1 MSEPISLDAEQ
12 ALLGAILFDNQIHER
27 VGSFLKTE
35 HFYDPIHQLIYET
48 ITGLLK
54 QGRHVSPVI
63 VDGALMGSS
72 GYREANGAEYL
83 KAMAANVPSLAG
95 APDYARLIVELSTR
109 RGLVSVGNEIAER
122 ARASSFD
129 DDPKTQI
136 MEAEEAL
143 GALAAEDV
151 RQIETIKSATI
162 NWIERMT
169 RVNSGEE
176 TPGISCG
183 LSDLDKMLGGFKP
196 EGLYI
201 VAARPSMGK
210 TSAALALAKGFA
222 RNGYGVF
229 FASLEMD
236 SGGLISRVVSDFV
249 RETGARLPYASIE
262 GGLVDEND
270 IGLVSDAAQRVF
282 ELPLIF
288 DTMENASAARIRQ
301 SAKQAKRRFEN
312 EGRKLGAVVV
322 DYIGLM
328 SASGRLS
335 NKVEIEGEKAL
346 QLKTLA
352 RELRCPVIALC
363 QLSREVEKR
372 DDKRPQLSDLRWSG
386 DIEAHADVVM
396 LLYRP
401 AYYVKKAE
409 PKYGTP
415 DYIDWEIEMREV
427 ERQLFWLVDKNRQ
440 GRVGTVES
448 SCEIETSAIRDKG
461 FPWFRMEPQPSQE
474 SMAL

>member
-1 MSEPISLDAEQ
+1 MSDPISLEAEQ
-12 ALLGAILFDNQIHER
+12 AILGAILFDNLIYER
-27 VGSFLKTE
+27 VAPFLRTE
-35 HFYDPIHQLIYET
+35 HFYDPIHQLIFET
-48 ITGLLK
+48 MAGLLS

-63 VDGALMGSS
+63 VDGVLQASR
-72 GYREANGAEYL
+72 GYREANGADYL
-83 KAMAANVPSLAG
+83 KSMASNVPSIAG
-95 APDYARLIVELSTR
+95 AADYARLIVELATR
-109 RGLVSVGNEIAER
+109 RSLITVGNEIIER
-122 ARASSFD
+122 ARTSSFD
-129 DDPKTQI
+129 DDPKQQI
-136 MEAEEAL
+136 IAAEEML
-143 GALAAEDV
+143 GELAAEDV
-151 RQIETIKSATI
+151 RQIETAKSATI
-162 NWIERMT
+162 DWIEKIT
-169 RVNSGEE
+169 RVNRGDES
-176 TPGISCG
+176 PGISSG
-183 LSDLDKMLGGFKP
+183 LTDLDRMLGGFKP

-236 SGGLISRVVSDFV
+236 AGGLISRVVSDV
-249 RETGARLPYASIE
+249 IRENGARLPYATIE
-262 GGLVDEND
+262 GGLSDEND
-270 IGLVSDAAQRVF
+270 TDLISDAAQAVF
-282 ELPLIF
+282 ELPIVF
-288 DTMENASAARIRQ
+288 DTMEGASAARIRQ

-312 EGRKLGAVVV
+312 EGRKLGAIVV

-328 SASGRLS
+328 SATGRMS

-440 GRVGTVES
+440 GKVGTVET

>member
-63 VDGALMGSS
+63 VDAALMASP
-72 GYREANGAEYL
+72 GYQEAKGAEYL

-95 APDYARLIVELSTR
+95 AADYARLIVELSTR
-109 RGLVSVGNEIAER
+109 RGLVAVGNEIAER
-122 ARASSFD
+122 ARCSSFN

-136 MEAEEAL
+136 MDAEEAL
-143 GALAAEDV
+143 GVLAAEDV

-176 TPGISCG
+176 APGISSG

-262 GGLVDEND
+262 GGLIDEND

-440 GRVGTVES
+440 GRVGTVET

-461 FPWFRMEPQPSQE
+461 FPWFRMEPQTSQE

>member
-1 MSEPISLDAEQ
+1 MSDPISLEAEQ
-12 ALLGAILFDNQIHER
+12 AILGAILFDNLVYER
-27 VGSFLKTE
+27 VASFLKTQ
-35 HFYDPIHQLIYET
+35 HFYDPIHQLIFDT
-48 ITGLLK
+48 MAGLIN

-63 VDGALMGSS
+63 IDGLLQASP
-72 GYREANGAEYL
+72 GYQELNGRRYL
-83 KAMAANVPSLAG
+83 EQLAASVPSTYS
-95 APDYARLIVELSTR
+95 APDYARLIVELATR
-109 RGLVSVGNEIAER
+109 RSLITVGNEIVER
-122 ARASSFD
+122 ARTSAFN
-129 DDPKTQI
+129 DDPKQQI
-136 MEAEEAL
+136 IAAEEML
-143 GALAAEDV
+143 SELAAEDV
-151 RQIETIKSATI
+151 RQIETAKSATI
-162 NWIERMT
+162 DWIKKIT
-169 RVNSGEE
+169 RVSSGDEP
-176 TPGISCG
+176 PGI
-183 LSDLDKMLGGFKP
+183 LSDLTDLDRMLGGFKP
-196 EGLYI
+196 ECLYI
-201 VAARPSMGK
+201 LAARPSMGK

-222 RNGYGVF
+222 RNGHGVF

-236 SGGLISRVVSDFV
+236 TGGLISRVISDV
-249 RETGARLPYASIE
+249 IREQGARLPYATIE
-262 GGLVDEND
+262 GGLSDEND
-270 IGLVSDAAQRVF
+270 TDLISNAARVVV
-282 ELPLIF
+282 ELPIVF
-288 DTMENASAARIRQ
+288 DTMESASAARIRQ

-328 SASGRLS
+328 SATGRMS

-415 DYIDWEIEMREV
+415 DHIDWETEMREV

-440 GRVGTVES
+440 GKVGTVET
-448 SCEIETSAIRDKG
+448 SCEIETSAIRNKG
-461 FPWFRMEPQPSQE
+461 FPWFRIETAPHQQT
-474 SMAL
+474 MAL